1 MVDADAG
8 IARDPLA
15 EEVNLAPAWTRRS
28 TSSVGRDPLGLQ
40 ATSVRIYRG
49 LVPGITNV
57 TNRLR
62 YYSFYCWVVLA
73 YERHEH
79 ADDKNRWR
87 RFIRRAE
94 ALYALASY
102 AASTAETG
110 GMAGREWVE
119 KEWPTIEASDQADL
133 TLHDDPKVENYLGAA
148 RGNFGQF
155 YIASMIDVGLLAKSR
170 GVPLIGPDGRIL
182 ARAFEASSGEVAKLM
197 ADAVLSGTV
206 SVSDLA
212 PIGQAAGPHVIS
224 DESEEMRLLRNF
236 IEGRG
241 GRLGSARCNSAWL
254 LLEYLR
260 RLDGARYDEEG
271 AREAFYNRVMPDGS
285 PFQPRSPILLGWRAY
300 EANELCHSALAALF
314 NGMMATAARFELKPD
329 KLCGSFASE
338 VAREAGAEG
347 MAWGDWASFS
357 GVEDAGK
364 ETTLEQSLAGCLDG
378 KEKAKDLR
386 GLTAA
391 LRLLA
396 TLWARWGRGE
406 EGVLEAVEK
415 LSRVGGC
422 SVAVIAAT
430 LNAHSDLP
438 TEEAL
443 AAVLR
448 AHVIE
453 AHTSIAAR
461 KLLSSG
467 LDTYHFTVSDN
478 LLQDPVTRSYQRTNP
493 RLGNLMRFLEDARL
507 CRDGRLTP
515 PGERFLASHAPD

>member
-1 MVDADAG
+1 MG
-8 IARDPLA
+8 
-15 EEVNLAPAWTRRS
+15 
-28 TSSVGRDPLGLQ
+28 GRLGLQ

-119 KEWPTIEASDQADL
+119 KEWPTIEASNQADL

-155 YIASMIDVGLLAKSR
+155 YVASMIDVGLLAKSR

-182 ARAFEASSGEVAKLM
+182 ARAFEASSGDVAKLM

-260 RLDGARYDEEG
+260 RLDGGRYDEEG

-314 NGMMATAARFELKPD
+314 NGMMATAARLRRPAPHRGTSLRCFCSRGPSLRDCFRCSSCWATRSCLPAMPPNPANPH
-329 KLCGSFASE
+329 LPPHLRE
-338 VAREAGAEG
+338 VCSILAAGLLRLRSRAAEEAAREAADQGE
-347 MAWGDWASFS
+347 
-357 GVEDAGK
+357 
-364 ETTLEQSLAGCLDG
+364 
-378 KEKAKDLR
+378 R
-386 GLTAA
+386 GLHFPAPQ
-391 LRLLA
+391 RLDA
-396 TLWARWGRGE
+396 
-406 EGVLEAVEK
+406 
-415 LSRVGGC
+415 
-422 SVAVIAAT
+422 
-430 LNAHSDLP
+430 N
-438 TEEAL
+438 
-443 AAVLR
+443 
-448 AHVIE
+448 
-453 AHTSIAAR
+453 
-461 KLLSSG
+461 
-467 LDTYHFTVSDN
+467 
-478 LLQDPVTRSYQRTNP
+478 RTNRRP
-493 RLGNLMRFLEDARL
+493 A
-507 CRDGRLTP
+507 
-515 PGERFLASHAPD
+515 